1 MPGARPDKARQS
13 LTRSFIVIPRHSRD
27 GLKCKIKNVLK
38 GGKETEC
45 GRADLCGELRH
56 ALAEQRRIDAQH
68 AEKSGSIPIVQAPG
82 YPTGAI
88 GEGIKVARSA
98 EGDVRLVLPPEL
110 GKAQVKKGE
119 KVKVVRS
126 YLRGSK
132 GLFTEKGTYHSRP
145 SSYHYEVY
153 SAHCSRRIRQHD
165 RLVSP
170 HTGMRLVRRASVRA
184 EPGHG
189 VAVR

>member
-1 MPGARPDKARQS
+1 MYTPVARRR
-13 LTRSFIVIPRHSRD
+13 LTHSFIVIPRHSRD

-45 GRADLCGELRH
+45 GRAELCGELRH
-56 ALAEQRRIDAQH
+56 ALAEQRRVDAQH
-68 AEKSGSIPIVQAPG
+68 AEKGGSVPITQAPG
-82 YPTGAI
+82 YQSGTI
-88 GEGIKVARSA
+88 GEGVKITRSA

-132 GLFTEKGTYHSRP
+132 GLFTEKGTS
-145 SSYHYEVY
+145 
-153 SAHCSRRIRQHD
+153 C
-165 RLVSP
+165 L
-170 HTGMRLVRRASVRA
+170 
-184 EPGHG
+184 
-189 VAVR
+189 